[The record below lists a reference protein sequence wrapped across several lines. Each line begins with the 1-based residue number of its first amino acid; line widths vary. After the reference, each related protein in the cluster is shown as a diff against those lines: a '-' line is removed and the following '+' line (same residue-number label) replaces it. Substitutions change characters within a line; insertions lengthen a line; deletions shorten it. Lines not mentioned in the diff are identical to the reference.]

1 MRRISLLENELKTM
15 KEKFSMN
22 EKLVLNHDIAI
33 NDILKEMARLR
44 KRKSSNINSTGGVNQ
59 EQFASLMDDLINKL
73 RLEIFAILDDI
84 KLKLGKKI
92 EMEDLWKSEGFSIN
106 FK

>member
-1 MRRISLLENELKTM
+1 
-15 KEKFSMN
+15 MN

-44 KRKSSNINSTGGVNQ
+44 KRKSSNLNSGVGINQ
-59 EQFASLMDDLINKL
+59 EQFTSLMDDLIKKL

-92 EMEDLWKSEGFSIN
+92 EMEDLWKSEGFYQ
-106 FK
+106 F